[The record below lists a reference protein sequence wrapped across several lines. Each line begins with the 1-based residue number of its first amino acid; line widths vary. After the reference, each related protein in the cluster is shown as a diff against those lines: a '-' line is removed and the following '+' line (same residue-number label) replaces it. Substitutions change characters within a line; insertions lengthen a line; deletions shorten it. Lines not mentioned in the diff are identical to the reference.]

1 MFVNLAF
8 AGKTFYFRSPACHGW
23 IFVCTEFTI
32 GTQNRTMSSC
42 PVFNLLTKAV
52 SDEDEGELYLVKK
65 AEVYCVEKR
74 QFVVSNLVGMSP
86 VHRRVTN

>member
-1 MFVNLAF
+1 
-8 AGKTFYFRSPACHGW
+8 
-23 IFVCTEFTI
+23 
-32 GTQNRTMSSC
+32 MSSC